1 MRDSDHHMQ
10 CSTAWTVAYSIVNIK
25 FANNEAPQ
33 VGSIVAAWQSES
45 DVWPGPDCSEKASKG
60 PKIRWNIFVTLHESH
75 ISSLAALGRAL
86 SYMTQVIIYNLREKV
101 KLQIIS
107 SAECLLT
114 SCIISVW
121 TLGPLVIKPLHWQT
135 HRDKQERK
143 ERNADRESSHQWTF
157 SFKRELAD
165 SITGT
170 QFKKTQQTTTK
181 KQKERPTWSSNTS
194 FLYSWHY
201 LAAAQR
207 SFSSDTCIR
216 NKCTPQLF
224 LENLLVCS
232 VKSNNGINAQLSVL
246 PNIKTTLVGFQKG
259 DFFKGKQE
267 AEVEKKAANT
277 GPGAK
282 YFAK

>member
-25 FANNEAPQ
+25 FTNNEAPQ

-45 DVWPGPDCSEKASKG
+45 DVWPGPDCSAKASKG

-121 TLGPLVIKPLHWQT
+121 TLGPLVIKSLHWQA

-170 QFKKTQQTTTK
+170 QFKEKQQTTTK
-181 KQKERPTWSSNTS
+181 NRKERPTWSSNTS
-194 FLYSWHY
+194 FLYSWQH

-207 SFSSDTCIR
+207 SFS
-216 NKCTPQLF
+216 TPFF
-224 LENLLVCS
+224 LG
-232 VKSNNGINAQLSVL
+232 KSFSM
-246 PNIKTTLVGFQKG
+246 
-259 DFFKGKQE
+259 
-267 AEVEKKAANT
+267 
-277 GPGAK
+277 
-282 YFAK
+282 